1 MTETFAVLGVSN
13 QVAKVLQGHD
23 KRPGKLRQTQDMKVV
38 ISSDAPSCVIH
49 GHHFIQRGKTWVD
62 TEVEKT
68 PDARRIR
75 VRFDSH
81 EFFELLIKYPK
92 ALPYVTVNRNV
103 ALALDDTVYEI
114 YE

>member
-1 MTETFAVLGVSN
+1 MT
-13 QVAKVLQGHD
+13 KVLQRPD
-23 KRPGKLRQTQDMKVV
+23 KCRKTLRQSDYMKAT
-38 ISSDAPSCVIH
+38 ISTEAPSCVIA
-49 GHHFIQRGKTWVD
+49 GHHFVQRGKTWVD
-62 TEVEKT
+62 TEVEKK

-75 VRFDSH
+75 VRFDSL

>member
-1 MTETFAVLGVSN
+1 
-13 QVAKVLQGHD
+13 
-23 KRPGKLRQTQDMKVV
+23 MKAT

-49 GHHFIQRGKTWVD
+49 GHHFVQRGKTWVD
-62 TEVEKT
+62 AEVDRK

-75 VRFDSH
+75 VRFDSL

-92 ALPYVTVNRNV
+92 ALPYVTTNRNV

-114 YE
+114 YEGC

>member
-1 MTETFAVLGVSN
+1 MTNPREKA
-13 QVAKVLQGHD
+13 
-23 KRPGKLRQTQDMKVV
+23 RQNRDMKAA

-49 GHHFIQRGKTWVD
+49 GHHFVQRGKTWVD
-62 TEVEKT
+62 SEVEKI

-92 ALPYVTVNRNV
+92 ALPYVAVNRNV
-103 ALALDDTVYEI
+103 TLALDDTVYEVF
-114 YE
+114 E

>member
-1 MTETFAVLGVSN
+1 MTNGVESR
-13 QVAKVLQGHD
+13 G
-23 KRPGKLRQTQDMKVV
+23 RLRDMKEAV
-38 ISSDAPSCVIH
+38 SSDVPSCVVH
-49 GHHFIQRGKTWVD
+49 GHHFVQRGKTWVD
-62 TEVEKT
+62 TEVEKR